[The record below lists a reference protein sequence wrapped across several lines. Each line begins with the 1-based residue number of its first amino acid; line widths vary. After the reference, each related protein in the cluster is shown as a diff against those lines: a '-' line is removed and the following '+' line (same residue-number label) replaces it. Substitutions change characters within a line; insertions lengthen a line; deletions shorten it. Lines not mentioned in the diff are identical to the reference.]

1 MEQAFEW
8 EEISY
13 EFYPYYWGSKEDWPS
28 LYQSSSDDAQFRAFL
43 QSGMARVVA
52 TVRPGFEDAVT
63 FYMSTG
69 KIWNGGEVPVIGDP
83 MYLSVVDEMKETTG
97 TPQGKYWITRVPTS
111 LTILQAKSVG
121 LQVTDALPIFPE
133 ADVANCE
140 NPEELVFESKFTLLE
155 DAKMLGSDLPT
166 TLPKEVTNVIVRK

>member
-83 MYLSVVDEMKETTG
+83 MYLSVVDEMKETLG
-97 TPQGKYWITRVPTS
+97 EKHGKYWLTRIPTS
-111 LTILQAKSVG
+111 LTILQAESIG
-121 LQVTDALPIFPE
+121 LNVTTALPYFPE
-133 ADVANCE
+133 NNPKECE
-140 NPEELVFESKFTLLE
+140 NPEMLVTELDFEKKPDALL
-155 DAKMLGSDLPT
+155 SNP
-166 TLPKEVTNVIVRK
+166 VSNNVIIQ